1 MIIIIINN
9 KIIINKLNRGQNSDD
24 FRHLSLFFKHI
35 NVLET
40 LNSDFNYWHL
50 LLPFFHFSAYL
61 NTLYGHE
68 TITTLES
75 IKF

>member
-35 NVLET
+35 NGLET
-40 LNSDFNYWHL
+40 LNSDFSDERILKTSLTSSTADKALSKVRNL
-50 LLPFFHFSAYL
+50 
-61 NTLYGHE
+61 
-68 TITTLES
+68 
-75 IKF
+75 